1 MTGTRRFPCRPE
13 SVTAARR
20 FVRDILREHPLD
32 IVEAAELLTSELA
45 SNCVRH
51 AHTAFELA
59 VDSREEIRIEVRD
72 TGEGRP
78 ELRSPSPRDP
88 SGRGLRIV
96 EAMASAWGISPSAGG
111 KVVWFTLA
119 EQSHAPA
126 DGRESEAR
134 SDPGATR
141 SSPGWAS
148 AVSNIENRAPA
159 RSRWFGRLLAPALHF
174 IALAGTPPADPSP
187 GVANGGSLLC

>member
-1 MTGTRRFPCRPE
+1 M
-13 SVTAARR
+13 
-20 FVRDILREHPLD
+20 LREHPLD

-72 TGEGRP
+72 TGKGRP
-78 ELRSPSPRDP
+78 EMRSPTPRDP

-96 EAMASAWGISPSAGG
+96 EAVASAWGISPSAGG

-126 DGRESEAR
+126 ERRESEAT

-148 AVSNIENRAPA
+148 AVSDVESQDPA
-159 RSRWFGRLLAPALHF
+159 ESRGLRRLLAPALHA
-174 IALAGTPPADPSP
+174 IALAGTSPRAPAP
-187 GVANGGSLLC
+187 GAADGASLLW